1 MTKNKWGWAVIG
13 LMAGMMLTA
22 CGGTTEGEE
31 SPYSADEINQLEGVT
46 METTEASYPVGT
58 EMVDLVIKNDS
69 DEEVYYGVAFSVEKQ
84 DGNRWVIVPFED
96 DVSWIEIAL
105 MLAPKGQNEE
115 TVSFDLL
122 ENELTEGTYRII
134 KEIAGN
140 PVSAEFE
147 IVETE

>member
-13 LMAGMMLTA
+13 LMAGMILTA
-22 CGGTTEGEE
+22 CDGTTEGEE